1 MQYQFTLPNDP
12 TPDHPTTPGKSY
24 NFELNGAI
32 WFGMALCDTQSYPE
46 QVSTCQPDS
55 DSNIVDPAV
64 SPNHPGTA
72 FLELQFYPPG
82 WVPWPTWAVAL
93 GADTCSPTKWCAAM
107 NVFSLLE
114 DPVNGTLQNPTCAAR
129 VGIETF
135 QFAFVTRNGV
145 AQGPANQLQSTLD
158 TFTPKEGTDLFMK
171 SGDKLNVSIHDTP
184 DGVQAQINDL
194 RTH

>member
-1 MQYQFTLPNDP
+1 
-12 TPDHPTTPGKSY
+12 
-24 NFELNGAI
+24 
-32 WFGMALCDTQSYPE
+32 MALCDTQSYPE
-46 QVSTCQPDS
+46 QVSTCTPDS

-82 WVPWPTWAVAL
+82 WVPWPTWAVAI

-114 DPVNGTLQNPTCAAR
+114 DPVAGTLQNPTCAAK

-135 QFAFVTRNGV
+135 QFAFVTKNGV
-145 AQGPANQLQSTLD
+145 AQAPANPLDSTLA
-158 TFTPKEGTDLFMK
+158 TFTPNPQTGPVHE
-171 SGDKLNVSIHDTP
+171 
-184 DGVQAQINDL
+184 L
-194 RTH
+194 RGPAAGQHPRHRATGCRRRSTTCPTTSPAR